1 MAMNLQAVLKIA
13 AEVTGISN
21 LTKLEGGL
29 EKVEKAAKGAK
40 EGFKDMV
47 SSEVFQVAA
56 IGAAG
61 IATAMALSTKAAM
74 DFEESM
80 AGVRKVVDGL
90 ENPAAFKAMESD
102 IFELSKRM
110 PIAAKGIADIFEA
123 AGSAGIP
130 AAEIKQFAETVGQVS
145 IAFDLTAGD
154 AATALAKIKTSLGL
168 TQPDLVSLADAMNH
182 LSNNT
187 ASTASDLVEFVLRS
201 GSAGKIAGLSAEQ
214 TAAFGA
220 AMISAGVDTE
230 VAATSFNNMV
240 KALGKGESM
249 TERQISALGKL
260 GFASEAAGEYE
271 AKHTEAVEEES
282 RQRLAVAELETN
294 QLKKEIDRRYRDT
307 LTVTQD
313 AFDDENDAY
322 RKSVIDRQD
331 AQIKGLET
339 QKKNEI
345 DGAKQRAEA
354 NNTSEDFEIA
364 RINKFYDE
372 RVDAV
377 KDATDRELKEKQRFD
392 RDNLQRVRDS
402 LDDQKEIEIN
412 GTTQRFEEIKR
423 LEATRLKEA
432 KEQAKAAAEELAKDV
447 ATTLAKNL
455 QTDAIGTITDVF
467 ARIRALP
474 REQQLSVVSDLFGD
488 EAKGLMPL
496 IQNTELLSKA
506 LAMVGDKSKYAGSTQ
521 DEYFKRLQTAT
532 QQAKLA
538 ENNVNILAITFGQ
551 SLAPALTKLIQALT
565 PVIEGFTWLLKN
577 VPGLGPVLG
586 IVGGA
591 FAGIVAVAPG
601 IASLVYSFKALGI
614 TLGGLKI
621 GATIAGFA
629 PALLPVIAGLKTLGG
644 IIAGVFTGP
653 VGWAVL
659 ITAAGVAI
667 YAFRDQ
673 IGAAFKAIGE
683 ALKPAATLIYDV
695 FIKPFMDSLASLL
708 TYVNENFLKPMNEAF
723 IALGG
728 LLIESFNSLFVIPFK
743 EAFTAITTFI
753 SENFTIPTQTALTE
767 FAAAAYESFNAT
779 FIEPTKALFT
789 TVTTFI
795 NENFIIPVKDA
806 ISQFATA
813 AYESF
818 NATFIE
824 PLKELF
830 STVTTYIA
838 DNFIKPVQ
846 DAINKFATAAYEY
859 INTTF
864 IEPTKV
870 VFQAVTDFISNNFV
884 KPVQDTI
891 SSMIENIGNA
901 FQSLKEAIVAPF
913 QAAMDIVKGIVN
925 NILNGIV
932 RAISF
937 MIAPINAIIAHAN
950 KLGKITR
957 QPQIPY
963 LRAPQFPKF
972 AQGGVVDAPTLAM
985 VGEGGQREYI
995 IPESKMA
1002 KASANYM
1009 AGARGG
1015 AVIPAFANG
1024 GVVGPSMITQGSSRS
1039 SSPTIQIQTGPVL
1052 QQNNQQYVTIADMEK
1067 ALTML
1072 TDSLLLNNRTF
1083 GGRSYQGVGA

>member
-56 IGAAG
+56 IGAAA

-90 ENPAAFKAMESD
+90 ENPTAFKAMESD
-102 IFELSKRM
+102 IFELSKKM

-130 AAEIKQFAETVGQVS
+130 AAEIKEFAETVGQVS

-168 TQPDLVSLADAMNH
+168 AQPDLVNLADAMNH

-187 ASTASDLVEFVLRS
+187 ASTAGDLVEFVLRS

-220 AMISAGVDTE
+220 AMVSAGVDTE

-240 KALGKGESM
+240 KALGRGESM
-249 TERQISALGKL
+249 TERQISALVKL
-260 GFASEAAGEYE
+260 GLASEAASGYE
-271 AKHTEAVEEES
+271 KKHTEAVEEES
-282 RQRLAVAELETN
+282 RQRLAAAELETN
-294 QLKKEIDRRYRDT
+294 QLNKEIDRRYRDT

-313 AFDDENDAY
+313 AFDDESEAY

-331 AQIKGLET
+331 AQIKGLEA

-345 DGAKQRAEA
+345 DGAKQRALA

-364 RINKFYDE
+364 RINQFYDE

-377 KDATDRELKEKQRFD
+377 RDATDRELKEKQRFD

-412 GTTQRFEEIKR
+412 GTTQRFEELKR
-423 LEATRLKEA
+423 LEASRLKEA
-432 KEQAKAAAEELAKDV
+432 KEQAKAAAVELSKEV

-455 QTDAIGTITDVF
+455 QTDAIGTITDIF
-467 ARIRALP
+467 KKIRALP
-474 REQQLSVVSDLFGD
+474 RELQLSVVSDLFGD

-496 IQNTELLSKA
+496 IENTELLSKA

-565 PVIEGFTWLLKN
+565 PIIEGFTWLLKN
-577 VPGLGPVLG
+577 VPGLGPILG
-586 IVGGA
+586 TLGGA
-591 FAGIVAVAPG
+591 FAGIVAVAPA
-601 IASLVYSFKALGI
+601 IASFIYSFKALGL
-614 TLGGLKI
+614 TLAGVGAPL
-621 GATIAGFA
+621 ATIAGYLG
-629 PALLPVIAGLKTLGG
+629 ALGPVVTAIGSALSGLGTILV
-644 IIAGVFTGP
+644 GVFTGP
-653 VGWAVL
+653 VGWAALL
-659 ITAAGVAI
+659 IAAGVAI

-673 IGAAFKAIGE
+673 VGAAINAIVE
-683 ALKPAATLIYDV
+683 LYKQFFTMIYNN
-695 FIKPFMDSLASLL
+695 FIKPYMDAHAAL
-708 TYVNENFLKPMNEAF
+708 TQYIVENFIKPTATAISGFATAAYQYINTNF
-723 IALGG
+723 IEPAKK
-728 LLIESFNSLFVIPFK
+728 I
-743 EAFTAITTFI
+743 FTAVTTFI
-753 SENFTIPTQTALTE
+753 SE
-767 FAAAAYESFNAT
+767 
-779 FIEPTKALFT
+779 K
-789 TVTTFI
+789 
-795 NENFIIPVKDA
+795 
-806 ISQFATA
+806 
-813 AYESF
+813 
-818 NATFIE
+818 
-824 PLKELF
+824 
-830 STVTTYIA
+830 
-838 DNFIKPVQ
+838 
-846 DAINKFATAAYEY
+846 
-859 INTTF
+859 
-864 IEPTKV
+864 
-870 VFQAVTDFISNNFV
+870 FV

-891 SSMIENIGNA
+891 KQMVANIGNI
-901 FQSLKEAIVAPF
+901 FQSVKDAITKPF
-913 QAAMDIVKGIVN
+913 EIAMQTMKGIVN
-925 NILNGIV
+925 SILNGIGN
-932 RAISF
+932 AISSVV
-937 MIAPINAIIAHAN
+937 NAINKVIQGAN
-950 KLGKITR
+950 KALSTLKLQQILYLP
-957 QPQIPY
+957 QPQ
-963 LRAPQFPKF
+963 LPKF
-972 AQGGVVDAPTLAM
+972 AKGGVVDSPTLAM
-985 VGEGGQREYI
+985 VGEGGEREYI

-1002 KASANYM
+1002 RASANYLGGM
-1009 AGARGG
+1009 RGN
-1015 AVIPAFANG
+1015 AAIQ
-1024 GVVGPSMITQGSSRS
+1024 SQGNSRS
-1039 SSPTIQIQTGPVL
+1039 SSPMIQIQTGPVL

-1067 ALTML
+1067 ALTTL

>member
-1 MAMNLQAVLKIA
+1 MNLQAVLKIA

-56 IGAAG
+56 IGAAA

-90 ENPAAFKAMESD
+90 ENPKAFKEMESD
-102 IFELSKRM
+102 IFELSKKM

-130 AAEIKQFAETVGQVS
+130 AAEIKEFAETVGQVS

-168 TQPDLVSLADAMNH
+168 TQPELVNLADAMNH
-182 LSNNT
+182 LSNGT
-187 ASTASDLVEFVLRS
+187 ASTAADLVDFTLRS

-220 AMISAGVDTE
+220 AMVSAGVNTE

-249 TERQISALGKL
+249 TERQISALHKL
-260 GFASEAAGEYE
+260 GFASEDAGEYE
-271 AKHTEAVEEES
+271 KKHTEAVEEES

-322 RKSVIDRQD
+322 RKSVTNRQD
-331 AQIKGLET
+331 AQIKGLEE

-345 DGAKQRAEA
+345 DAARQRAEA
-354 NNTSEDFEIA
+354 SNSSADFEIA

-372 RVDAV
+372 RIDATR
-377 KDATDRELKEKQRFD
+377 DATDRELKEKQRFD
-392 RDNLQRVRDS
+392 RDNMQRVRDS
-402 LDDQKEIEIN
+402 LEDQKEIEIN

-432 KEQAKAAAEELAKDV
+432 KEQAKAAATELAKDV
-447 ATTLAKNL
+447 ATTLAKDL

-496 IQNTELLSKA
+496 IQNTNLLSEA
-506 LAMVGDKSKYAGSTQ
+506 LKTVSTSTNYTKSVQEEYA
-521 DEYFKRLQTAT
+521 KRLETSA
-532 QQAKLA
+532 QQAKLV
-538 ENNVNILAITFGQ
+538 ENNLNVLAITFGK
-551 SLAPALTKLIQALT
+551 SLAPALTQFIKALT

-586 IVGGA
+586 VIGGA

-601 IASLVYSFKALGI
+601 IASVIYSFKALGI

-629 PALLPVIAGLKTLGG
+629 PALVPVIAGLKTLGE

-653 VGWAVL
+653 VGWAIL
-659 ITAAGVAI
+659 LTAAGVAI

-683 ALKPAATLIYDV
+683 ALKPAATFIYDV

-708 TYVNENFLKPMNEAF
+708 TYINESFIKPMQEALTTLGRLLYAAFDLAF
-723 IALGG
+723 I
-728 LLIESFNSLFVIPFK
+728 IPFK
-743 EAFTAITTFI
+743 AAFTAITTFI
-753 SENFTIPTQTALTE
+753 SEYFITPLK
-767 FAAAAYESFNAT
+767 ESFTAAFT
-779 FIEPTKALFT
+779 FISENFITPLKELFT
-789 TVTTFI
+789 AVTTFI
-795 NENFIIPVKDA
+795 SENFITPVKDA
-806 ISQFATA
+806 ISQFA
-813 AYESF
+813 
-818 NATFIE
+818 
-824 PLKELF
+824 K
-830 STVTTYIA
+830 
-838 DNFIKPVQ
+838 
-846 DAINKFATAAYEY
+846 AAYEY
-859 INTTF
+859 INKTF
-864 IEPTKV
+864 IEPTKK
-870 VFQAVTDFISNNFV
+870 VFTSVTTFISEKFI

-891 SSMIENIGNA
+891 SGMIKNIANA

-913 QAAMDIVKGIVN
+913 RAAMDIVKGIVN

-937 MIAPINAIIAHAN
+937 MIAPINAIIEHAN
-950 KLGKITR
+950 KLGNITG

-963 LRAPQFPKF
+963 LQPPQFPQF
-972 AQGGVVDAPTLAM
+972 AQGGVVNGPTLAM
-985 VGEGGQREYI
+985 VGEGNEREYI

-1002 KASANYM
+1002 AASANYM
-1009 AGARGG
+1009 SGARGG

-1024 GVVGPSMITQGSSRS
+1024 GVVGSSRAS
-1039 SSPTIQIQTGPVL
+1039 GRRGGRAINAQVSIQTGPVM
-1052 QQNNQQYVTIADMEK
+1052 QMNGTNYVTMQDLGRAVQTGVRQTLNIIQGDMNMRNQMG
-1067 ALTML
+1067 LT
-1072 TDSLLLNNRTF
+1072 
-1083 GGRSYQGVGA
+1083 